1 MSISEILEF
10 ELISLSI
17 LVCLDKSPL
26 TLGLEYNEN
35 TITTGNSK
43 PFDWCI
49 VKNGIQSLG

>member
-1 MSISEILEF
+1 M
-10 ELISLSI
+10 ISLSI